1 MQRSNQ
7 ESSLFFL
14 FLTLFASN
22 DQSDAYD
29 IVCQLNLLCPVLLRR
44 RQETLDQLPLFIII
58 NDA

>member
-22 DQSDAYD
+22 DPLETYD
-29 IVCQLNLLCPVLLRR
+29 VMCHVNLLCPVLLRR
-44 RQETLDQLPLFIII
+44 RQDIIGSTPSLY
-58 NDA
+58 NNQ